1 MIWLT
6 AISGLN
12 WASFTLTLPLGGG
25 PALPTRKFSSSEHLN
40 FYETS
45 TPTSILPNTTDMS
58 IEEQIEHDGDEYWFT
73 ETITL
78 IAEQDPVTKEW
89 IYFDE
94 EN

>member
-1 MIWLT
+1 MEKVHRRLED
-6 AISGLN
+6 S
-12 WASFTLTLPLGGG
+12 
-25 PALPTRKFSSSEHLN
+25 
-40 FYETS
+40 TS
-45 TPTSILPNTTDMS
+45 LDYYRLMS